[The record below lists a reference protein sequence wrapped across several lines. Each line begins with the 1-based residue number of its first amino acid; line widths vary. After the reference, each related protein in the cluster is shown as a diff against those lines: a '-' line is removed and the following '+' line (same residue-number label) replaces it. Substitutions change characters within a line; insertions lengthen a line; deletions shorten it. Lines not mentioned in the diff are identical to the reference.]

1 MGSGRPELLR
11 AGGETLDCSPCRP
24 GPGPPSRGQDVAPE

>member
-24 GPGPPSRGQDVAPE
+24 GPGATIKRTRRGA